1 MAGSPSRPININVQ
15 VNKSNYSN
23 NLFQYV
29 QAAMV
34 QSTRTIMSFPSGVS
48 KLGSHLDHLHIS
60 LADHPGQDAEIIPD
74 PIPEDYDYMLCEIRK
89 HTAWKIIR
97 VWASWDGEWVQVN
110 ERVGWEEAIA
120 ALKDEEDMPEKLAL
134 EILTEKDNS

>member
-23 NLFQYV
+23 ILMQHI
-29 QAAMV
+29 QAGMIQAS
-34 QSTRTIMSFPSGVS
+34 QTITSFASSVS
-48 KLGSHLDHLHIS
+48 KLGNHLDHLHFS
-60 LADHPGQDAEIIPD
+60 LADHPGENAEIIPD

-97 VWASWDGEWVQVN
+97 VWACWDGEWVQVN
-110 ERVGWEEAIA
+110 EHVGWEEAIA
-120 ALKDEEDMPEKLAL
+120 ALKAEEDMPEKLAL
-134 EILTEKDNS
+134 EIITSKE